1 MAEYVE
7 LNIDKGSTFSTT
19 IYITDDDTNL
29 PQNLIGTIVTS
40 GLKRSLVSSN
50 VDAYFTC
57 ITDPANT
64 AGMISIS
71 MTAAN
76 TANLKVGSYFFDVVT
91 TNDLG
96 DKSRLIE
103 GVVFV
108 SPSITG

>member
-50 VDAYFTC
+50 VDAILPILKLAHTFSMLLLL
-57 ITDPANT
+57 
-64 AGMISIS
+64 MILEIS
-71 MTAAN
+71 P
-76 TANLKVGSYFFDVVT
+76 D
-91 TNDLG
+91 
-96 DKSRLIE
+96 
-103 GVVFV
+103 
-108 SPSITG
+108 